1 MKRHITDF
9 ESKLL
14 KDGWKL
20 IYKTYTGKNS
30 QFVWT
35 YVYEKFVNGHLF
47 NIELDK
53 KRQRTLDIYVKTPF
67 ADFLSL
73 EDLQS
78 ITESYLELSNHI
90 HELEFGV
97 SLDEKDEMHE
107 IMGEVLK
114 SL

>member
-1 MKRHITDF
+1 MKRQITEF

-20 IYKTYTGKNS
+20 VYKTYTGKNS

-47 NIELDK
+47 KIALDK
-53 KRQRTLDIYVKTPF
+53 KRQSTLGIYVKTPF
-67 ADFLSL
+67 VDFLSL
-73 EDLQS
+73 EDLKS
-78 ITESYLELSNHI
+78 ITEAYLDLSNHI

-97 SLDEKDEMHE
+97 PLDEQEE
-107 IMGEVLK
+107 IVEILE
-114 SL
+114 SENE